1 MALEASNQEAPV
13 NDPDNPDVDNMTYE
27 QLMEMGENAGKV
39 NKGYSK
45 EIIDSLKPI
54 LWREGKT
61 KENSCSITFD
71 DFTIGQKVKEL
82 PCGHCFDAVS
92 IDKWLENEKRCPVC
106 NKPPF

>member
-1 MALEASNQEAPV
+1 MALEASNQEGPV

-45 EIIDSLKPI
+45 AIIDSLKPI

-61 KENSCSITFD
+61 KEEHT
-71 DFTIGQKVKEL
+71 EAL
-82 PCGHCFDAVS
+82 DATRASAYREIVARLNYLRIS
-92 IDKWLENEKRCPVC
+92 RQS
-106 NKPPF
+106 